1 MAGIPPLS
9 VSGEVYRGSKFS
21 SAGHVGQVAG
31 FGSFP
36 EDRLNFLPVRTDRPG
51 EREPRGAR
59 VGRWAPAKWIDF
71 MSTAMDGS

>member
-36 EDRLNFLPVRTDRPG
+36 EDRLNFLPVRSGP
-51 EREPRGAR
+51 
-59 VGRWAPAKWIDF
+59 IDLA
-71 MSTAMDGS
+71 SESRDAHG